1 VIPLSNAL
9 AAPRHVYSL
18 GLDLGQVAD
27 YSALAV
33 ARHGAG
39 RRAPYDVGF
48 LERWQGKP
56 YPWVVERTGQVV
68 EALRQASVRELPP
81 GTPPPCFFFAID
93 ATGVGRAVV
102 DLFAQARTSDR
113 LRFAGVELAAI
124 TITGGTAV
132 TEDGEGFR
140 VPKRDLASAV
150 QALLQEERVKVAP
163 ALPLARTLLDELV
176 GFRVK
181 IDRATGHDSYGAGE
195 DWRSAP
201 HDDLV
206 LALAMALWWGE
217 WRARVADGGS
227 VDVTEQLRAAPPEQS
242 RSVGWG
248 GASGA

>member
-1 VIPLSNAL
+1 MISRRDFLRVTTAAALGSQIARLRQDVRAYAREVEAPAATPPAARTPLGLAAELGLVLDPWQERAL
-9 AAPRHVYSL
+9 ATDCHHRVL
-18 GLDLGQVAD
+18 LVT
-27 YSALAV
+27 
-33 ARHGAG
+33 R
-39 RRAPYDVGF
+39 
-48 LERWQGKP
+48 QGGK
-56 YPWVVERTGQVV
+56 G
-68 EALRQASVRELPP
+68 
-81 GTPPPCFFFAID
+81 
-93 ATGVGRAVV
+93 VV

-242 RSVGWG
+242 RSVVWG